1 MGTIG
6 IFGKMKN
13 TPANESV
20 QTVALSSAHVISSG
34 DIACSSTGVRFGKC
48 IWPESG
54 VNIHDVSIIKID
66 SSMIDQDRSQ
76 DLKLEGRQFYAG
88 GLWVAFRSPLGP
100 GQSPSGGSG
109 G

>member
-1 MGTIG
+1 MEQNLGPVSQIG
-6 IFGKMKN
+6 YHPGILVDRIVVFDQLLVCKPFYFTGFL
-13 TPANESV
+13 V
-20 QTVALSSAHVISSG
+20 IYSAI
-34 DIACSSTGVRFGKC
+34 KYN
-48 IWPESG
+48 
-54 VNIHDVSIIKID
+54 NIYI
-66 SSMIDQDRSQ
+66 SMIDQDRSQ